1 MLFYFPVWIKTKTYK
16 INRLDNMTKKIKSP
30 IQRQI
35 EELEDKAKILE
46 SILSVAK
53 TESGRITDDG
63 KNLYHILRGA
73 GLNKSDIA
81 RVLDVTPSALTK
93 YE

>member
-1 MLFYFPVWIKTKTYK
+1 MHE
-16 INRLDNMTKKIKSP
+16 MTKPKVKSP
-30 IQRQI
+30 IQKQVEAL
-35 EELEDKAKILE
+35 EEKGAILDR
-46 SILSVAK
+46 ILSVAK
-53 TESGRITDDG
+53 TESGRITEDG

-73 GLNKSDIA
+73 GLNKSEIA